1 MGAPMSRNNE
11 LDPILSKNELHE
23 LPSYRY
29 MEAEDPVV
37 VSQNSK
43 DEESKEKRQCAM
55 CLSEFVKDDDC
66 RRLRCMHEF
75 HKHCID

>member
-11 LDPILSKNELHE
+11 LDPILSKGELHE

-37 VSQNSK
+37 VS
-43 DEESKEKRQCAM
+43 
-55 CLSEFVKDDDC
+55 
-66 RRLRCMHEF
+66 
-75 HKHCID
+75 